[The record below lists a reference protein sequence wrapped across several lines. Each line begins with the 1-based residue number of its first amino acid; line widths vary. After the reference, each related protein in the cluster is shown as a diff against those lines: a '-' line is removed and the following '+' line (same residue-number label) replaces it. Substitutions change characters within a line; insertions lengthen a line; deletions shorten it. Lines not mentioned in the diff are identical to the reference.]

1 MTIPTAYPRHPAHL
15 DAFVEELGP
24 EMAVRF
30 LIAFGGARLY
40 FPNDPRGRSRA
51 EALIGADALRRLGQ
65 RMPSMKSEIP
75 IANTWLIQA
84 LTAEGKGTAEICGML
99 RVSARTVKSVRQDLR
114 RRPLL
119 APPPPE
125 AMPSLSDLPLFAA
138 SAGKTYPPET
148 GD

>member
-1 MTIPTAYPRHPAHL
+1 VTIPVAYPRHPAHL

-24 EMAVRF
+24 AMAVRF
-30 LIAFGGARLY
+30 LIEFGGARLY

-51 EALIGADALRRLGQ
+51 EALIGADNLRRLGQ

-84 LTAEGKGTAEICGML
+84 LTAEGKGTADICRLL
-99 RVSARTVKSVRQDLR
+99 RVSARTVKSVRRDLR
-114 RRPLL
+114 RRQLL
-119 APPPPE
+119 APPAPDAVPT
-125 AMPSLSDLPLFAA
+125 LSDLPLFAA
-138 SAGKTYPPET
+138 ARKSYPPVS